1 MNNQDTKLSE
11 ELQELRKVEAEIIS
25 LYFSTVS
32 NYSNINKSLESIV
45 EDEDIQYSNI
55 IDLQNK
61 LFESITM
68 KLNETKDIDD
78 FKSKVSTL
86 MRTLKDIDS

>member
-1 MNNQDTKLSE
+1 MNNVDTNLSE

-32 NYSNINKSLESIV
+32 NYSNINKSLETIV

-78 FKSKVSTL
+78 FKSKVSEI
-86 MRTLKDIDS
+86 MKTLKDIDS

>member
-1 MNNQDTKLSE
+1 MSKQDTKLSE

-32 NYSNINKSLESIV
+32 NYSNINKSLETIA
-45 EDEDIQYSNI
+45 EGEDIQYSNI

-61 LFESITM
+61 LFERITM
-68 KLNETKDIDD
+68 KLSETKDIDD
-78 FKSKVSTL
+78 FKSKVNEL
-86 MRTLKDIDS
+86 MNTLKNIDS

>member
-1 MNNQDTKLSE
+1 MNNVDTNLSE

-32 NYSNINKSLESIV
+32 NYSNINKSLETIV

-78 FKSKVSTL
+78 FKSKISEI
-86 MRTLKDIDS
+86 MKTLKDIDS

>member
-1 MNNQDTKLSE
+1 MNKQDTNLSE

-32 NYSNINKSLESIV
+32 NYSNINKSLETIV
-45 EDEDIQYSNI
+45 DDEDIQYSNI

-78 FKSKVSTL
+78 FKRKVNEI
-86 MRTLKDIDS
+86 MKTLKDIDS